1 MTSGKTPLPDPS
13 PHSAQPAPPVRKKG
27 RAWRASLVTAAS
39 LALAGTCGLAVAAA
53 PASATAAVPRTAA
66 GSRVT
71 YIGAFVGTPG
81 QQSGRAAQWN
91 TAYSQIGPLQSDKI
105 FYGTGADGVKPLP
118 PSFNGSVC
126 DELEHQPVCVIAY
139 KTASKQTLQSFVESM
154 PAQRSS
160 PVIMVY
166 WDEPELGQS
175 GMSPQTYK
183 NNFDLRSQWVTQA
196 AAAKHLSYVKVAMD
210 SATYGYAPGG
220 PGYDCS
226 YLPAASY
233 VDYYLTDVYQH
244 QLTTLQGDA
253 DFQRW
258 NECTAGLGKPQGL
271 AEYGLGV
278 CTKTG
283 APASAAERE
292 QTLSTDAAY
301 LEKNFPHLVLW
312 EYWWSKISGS
322 GGKCAHS
329 WFSPSSVI
337 ATEWKKIE
345 AGTVGS

>member
-1 MTSGKTPLPDPS
+1 MTGDKTPVPDPS
-13 PHSAQPAPPVRKKG
+13 PHSAQSRPPARENG
-27 RAWRASLVTAAS
+27 RAWRAFLVGAAS
-39 LALAGTCGLAVAAA
+39 LALACGLVAA
-53 PASATAAVPRTAA
+53 PASAIAGTPAGAPTAA

-81 QQSGRAAQWN
+81 QQAGRAAQWN
-91 TAYSQIGPLQSDKI
+91 TAYNEIGPLQSDKI
-105 FYGTGADGVKPLP
+105 FYGTGSDGVKPLP
-118 PSFNGSVC
+118 PSFSGSVC

-154 PAQRSS
+154 PAQRSR

-175 GMSPQTYK
+175 GMSPATYK
-183 NNFDLRSQWVTQA
+183 NNFDLRSNWVRQA
-196 AAAKHLSYVKVAMD
+196 ATAKHLTYVRVAMD
-210 SATYGYAPGG
+210 SATSGYAPGA
-220 PGYDCS
+220 PGYNCS

-244 QLTTLQGDA
+244 RLTTLQDDT

-258 NECTAGLGKPQGL
+258 NQCTSSKGKPQGL

-283 APASAAERE
+283 TPAKASERE
-292 QTLSTDAAY
+292 TTLSEDAAY
-301 LEKNFPHLVLW
+301 LAKNFPHLVLW

-329 WFSPSSVI
+329 WFSPNSVI

-345 AGTVGS
+345 AGTAAS